1 MKPSTYSFAHLS
13 PSTQCAHGYRGR
25 MFMYQTGQASL
36 SDEAEH
42 NPREQ
47 HSEAHWIAVSQEAKN
62 NPIYALKL
70 IQRNVSHESAISR
83 LTDSPRHLSQYTK
96 RKMEAIFAGWELLDD
111 EDKNLAAFNDSL
123 FNDDSNGYRSSLRA
137 ASLKLEKYIEP
148 MTEQELQALLKRIA
162 EDMKRNSPH
171 SAENIAERRRQAE
184 EDKRKADEIG
194 KQQRKQYQRLYGS

>member
-1 MKPSTYSFAHLS
+1 MKPSTYSFSHLS
-13 PSTQCAHGYRGR
+13 PSTQCAHGYHGR
-25 MFMYQTGQASL
+25 TFMYQAGQASL

-70 IQRNVSHESAISR
+70 IQRNVLHESAIAR
-83 LTDSPRHLSQYTK
+83 LAGSPRQLSQYTK
-96 RKMEAIFAGWELLDD
+96 RKMEATFAGWELLDD
-111 EDKNLAAFNDSL
+111 EDKNLAAFHNSL
-123 FNDDSNGYRSSLRA
+123 FNYDSNGYRASLRA

-162 EDMKRNSPH
+162 ERNNVH
-171 SAENIAERRRQAE
+171 SAEKIAERRQDE
-184 EDKRKADEIG
+184 EDKRKTDEIG
-194 KQQRKQYQRLYGS
+194 KQQRKEYRRLYGS